1 MEILEDT
8 IPKAA
13 FHPLHLLHHH
23 HPLPQ
28 GVKIPLK
35 MAEITEEK
43 MTAER

>member
-8 IPKAA
+8 IPKAP
-13 FHPLHLLHHH
+13 FHHHHPLHHH
-23 HPLPQ
+23 HHLPQ